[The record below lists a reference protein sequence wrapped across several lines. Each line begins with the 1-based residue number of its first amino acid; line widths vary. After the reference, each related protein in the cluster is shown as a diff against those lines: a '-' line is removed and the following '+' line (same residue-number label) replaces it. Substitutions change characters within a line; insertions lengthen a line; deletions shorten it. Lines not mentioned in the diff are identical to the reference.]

1 MRILFDHD
9 TPRPLRRY
17 LTEHAVD
24 TAREKGWAELRN
36 GNLLDNAEG
45 EGYEVMITADQSMR
59 YQQNIARRQIG
70 IVVLLSN
77 RWPMVRLRITEIR
90 AAIDGISPGQLREVP
105 IPRRR
110 ARRREG

>member
-17 LTEHAVD
+17 LAEHVVD
-24 TAREKGWAELRN
+24 TAGEKGWAELRN

-45 EGYEVMITADQSMR
+45 EGYEIMITADQSIR
-59 YQQNIARRQIG
+59 YQQNLEHRRIA

-77 RWPMVRLRITEIR
+77 KWPDVRMSIEDIR
-90 AAIDGISPGQLREVP
+90 AALEGIQPGELREVP
-105 IPRRR
+105 I
-110 ARRREG
+110 

>member
-17 LTEHAVD
+17 LMEHTVD
-24 TAREKGWAELRN
+24 TANERGWAEIRN
-36 GNLLDNAEG
+36 GNLLDNAER

-59 YQQNIARRQIG
+59 YQQNLARRRIA

-77 RWPMVRLRITEIR
+77 RWSAAQLRVGDIR
-90 AAIDGISPGQLREVP
+90 AALEGIQPGELREVP
-105 IPRRR
+105 I
-110 ARRREG
+110 